1 VGIGDDHAG
10 LRVSDADREAAA
22 QQLTRAMSEGRITL
36 SELEERLGTVYGAKT
51 FAELEPPLADLPGA
65 AVVLPQAA
73 APVPVR
79 ELVHLS
85 TEMGSVKRTGDW
97 PVPSRLRLTTSM
109 GSIHLD
115 LTRART
121 LPRRIDVD
129 VSTGMGSITLVLPEG
144 ASADV
149 DGVKTSWGTVKT
161 KVPHTPSGSGPHL
174 TITGSAGMGT
184 LTIRGARKGMKDWFG
199 A

>member
-1 VGIGDDHAG
+1 MGDDHAR

-22 QQLTRAMSEGRITL
+22 QQLNRAMSEGRITL
-36 SELEERLGTVYGAKT
+36 SELEERLGIVYGAKT

-65 AVVLPQAA
+65 AAVLPQAA
-73 APVPVR
+73 APVPAR

-97 PVPSRLRLTTSM
+97 PVPARLRLTTSM

-115 LTRART
+115 LTEART

-174 TITGSAGMGT
+174 TVTGSAGMGT
-184 LTIRGARKGMKDWFG
+184 LTIRKARKGMKDWFG

>member
-1 VGIGDDHAG
+1 MGDDHAR

-22 QQLTRAMSEGRITL
+22 QQLNRAMSEGRITL
-36 SELEERLGTVYGAKT
+36 SELEERLGIVYGAKT

-73 APVPVR
+73 VPVPAR

-115 LTRART
+115 LTGARS

-149 DGVKTSWGTVKT
+149 DGVKRPG
-161 KVPHTPSGSGPHL
+161 GP
-174 TITGSAGMGT
+174 
-184 LTIRGARKGMKDWFG
+184 
-199 A
+199 

>member
-1 VGIGDDHAG
+1 MGDDHAR

-22 QQLTRAMSEGRITL
+22 QQLNRALSEGRITL
-36 SELEERLGTVYGAKT
+36 SELEERLGIVYGAKT

-73 APVPVR
+73 VPVPAR

-97 PVPSRLRLTTSM
+97 PVPARLRLTTSM

-115 LTRART
+115 LTEART

-174 TITGSAGMGT
+174 TVTGSAGMGT
-184 LTIRGARKGMKDWFG
+184 LTIRKARKGMKDWFG

>member
-1 VGIGDDHAG
+1 MGDDHAR

-22 QQLTRAMSEGRITL
+22 QQLNRAMSEGRITL
-36 SELEERLGTVYGAKT
+36 SELEERLGIVYGAKT

-73 APVPVR
+73 VPVPAR

-115 LTRART
+115 LTGART

-174 TITGSAGMGT
+174 TVTGSAGMGT
-184 LTIRGARKGMKDWFG
+184 LSIRGARKGMKDWFG

>member
-1 VGIGDDHAG
+1 MGDDHAR

-22 QQLTRAMSEGRITL
+22 QQLNRAMSEGRITL
-36 SELEERLGTVYGAKT
+36 SELEERLGIVYGAKT

-65 AVVLPQAA
+65 AAVLPQAA
-73 APVPVR
+73 VPVPAR

-115 LTRART
+115 LTGART

-174 TITGSAGMGT
+174 TVTGSAGMGT
-184 LTIRGARKGMKDWFG
+184 LSIRGARKGMKDWFG